1 MSEKEIRID
10 PVSLVFAK
18 VMKIGTWVGLTI
30 MVVCG
35 LLYLVGISP
44 YLDTSSMAKH
54 WGEPAAEFWKNMKGT
69 EVNDYSWFLSHLNS
83 MDSLSMVGISFLA
96 LTPLISVVL
105 IIPRAKKIYAILL
118 SILVAEFIF
127 CILRPLI

>member
-44 YLDTSSMAKH
+44 YLDISSMTNH

-96 LTPLISVVL
+96 LTPLISIV
-105 IIPRAKKIYAILL
+105 P
-118 SILVAEFIF
+118 
-127 CILRPLI
+127 